1 MSKLKVSIKSGV
13 GGRLGII
20 LAIGMGGSWVFVDA
34 GLATAQNPNQKNAP
48 NQNQKKPIKPNQQK
62 PAPNKPVAPPPP
74 KSALL
79 TTEDWQKAP
88 LKALEPGE
96 IDRLIAKELQQDKV
110 EPAAP
115 TTDEQFLRR
124 VTLDLTG
131 QLPLPADIAEF
142 AADTSSTKRAK
153 RIDKLLASEEFA
165 QHWAHYWRD
174 VVIARLPEPRFKFLS
189 VTFEKWLTEELQK
202 NASWG
207 DIARAMITATGELRF
222 DEPGKNGAA
231 FFLAAHR
238 GNEAPAEQAAETS
251 RIFMG
256 IQIQCAQCHDH
267 PSDQWKR
274 VQFHELAGYF
284 ARLRE
289 RPVKGAGIQGVDL
302 ISAPQGEHEMPSK
315 EDPKKGFITHPQ
327 FLNGHSPGKNQS
339 DEVRRKSLAD
349 EIVNK
354 NNYWFAGA
362 YVNRI
367 WGELMGQSFYQ
378 PVDDMGP
385 KKEAVFAS
393 VLTRLTGSFRGANYD
408 IKGLFRDIMISQ
420 TYQRQIQLGE
430 STDQHLHFAAAYPTR
445 LRADALWD
453 SLVSVLGSLG
463 PPQPPSGPRPRLAN
477 AGLEGQ
483 FKAEF
488 EFDPSLKPDE
498 VEGSVSQA
506 LLMMNNQAIN
516 QRIKAQGTNLLARI
530 LSAYPDNDEAL
541 RMVYLRTLARK
552 PTDREKDKCRQYLEK
567 TNNRVEAFEDVLWS
581 LLNSTEF
588 QTKR

>member
-1 MSKLKVSIKSGV
+1 MELPMKKTVV
-13 GGRLGII
+13 CRLDHLLI
-20 LAIGMGGSWVFVDA
+20 A
-34 GLATAQNPNQKNAP
+34 GLLVSWTLINVELAKGQIPNQKAIQ
-48 NQNQKKPIKPNQQK
+48 NQNQKKPNKQNQQK

-88 LKALEPGE
+88 LTALETGE
-96 IDRLIAKELQQDKV
+96 IDRLIAKELQQDKI
-110 EPAAP
+110 EPAAL
-115 TTDEQFLRR
+115 TTDEQFIRR

-131 QLPLPADIAEF
+131 QLPLPADVSEF
-142 AADTSSTKRAK
+142 TADSASNKRAK
-153 RIDKLLASEEFA
+153 LIDKLLASEEFA

-174 VVIARLPEPRFKFLS
+174 VVISRLADQRFKFLS
-189 VTFEKWLTEELQK
+189 STFEKWLAEELQK
-202 NASWG
+202 NTSWG
-207 DIARAMITATGELRF
+207 DIARAIITAKGELRT

-238 GNEAPAEQAAETS
+238 GNDAPTEQAAETS
-251 RIFMG
+251 RIFLG

-289 RPVKGAGIQGVDL
+289 RPVRGAGIQGVEL
-302 ISAPQGEHEMPSK
+302 ISIPQGEHEMPSK

-327 FLNGHSPGKNQS
+327 FLNGHSPGRNQS
-339 DEVRRKSLAD
+339 DETRRQSLAD
-349 EIVNK
+349 DIVNK

-393 VLTRLTGSFRGANYD
+393 ILTRLTGSFRASNYD
-408 IKGLFRDIMISQ
+408 IKGLFRDIMNSQ
-420 TYQRQIQLGE
+420 AYQRQIRLGE

-463 PPQPPSGPRPRLAN
+463 PRPPNDGKPRPFQ

-483 FKAEF
+483 FKSEF
-488 EFDPSLKPDE
+488 EFDPSLRPDE
-498 VEGSVSQA
+498 VEGSVPQA
-506 LLMMNNQAIN
+506 LFLMNNQVIN
-516 QRIKAQGTNLLARI
+516 QRIKSQGTNLLARI
-530 LSAYPDNDEAL
+530 LTAYPDNDEAL

-552 PTDREKDKCRQYLEK
+552 PTDREMDKCRQFVEK
-567 TNNRVEAFEDVLWS
+567 TKDRAEAFEDILWA